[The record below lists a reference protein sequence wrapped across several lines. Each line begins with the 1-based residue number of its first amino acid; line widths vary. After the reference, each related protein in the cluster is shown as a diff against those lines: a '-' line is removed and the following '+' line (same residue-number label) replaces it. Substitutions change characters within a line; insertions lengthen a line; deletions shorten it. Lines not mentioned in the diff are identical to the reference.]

1 VIRDYARLAD
11 PQWVENNCAAE
22 NHYVVIKNET
32 YFISADGHLMPTKRN
47 QPAPELRYFDQSRR

>member
-1 VIRDYARLAD
+1 MRELARLAD

-32 YFISADGHLMPTKRN
+32 YFISADGHLMPTKRD
-47 QPAPELRYFDQSRR
+47 QPAPELRYFDRSGK